1 MRDFSRVDTFSNRHD
16 NYHLYNTFLKEC
28 EKTAALFEGL
38 LPSSS
43 VARAEIE
50 SLDYANTML

>member
-16 NYHLYNTFLKEC
+16 NYHLHNTFLKEC

-38 LPSSS
+38 LPSS